1 MRNTSC
7 HTFLVL
13 VIHFSTYGQQNPD
26 SIPQKVE
33 DFILKTRYSEA
44 LQLLDKVSRENP
56 SIFLENKKAEV
67 LIRAGRLNDASVLLQ
82 DVQRK
87 ISTERDDLLHG
98 ITAINTGYLQLSQG
112 RSDLAE
118 PSLQKALRLLEAS
131 GREHDS
137 ETAQA
142 LGYLG
147 LVYMSQGKYTQAQ
160 EQLHQALSL
169 REKIPDRHEGTM
181 AATYNDLG
189 LAYSQTDKDL
199 ALQYYKRALELYE
212 KLYGTNDPR
221 IAIATINTGIIYRE
235 LGLFDDAI
243 NNFERALTIS
253 NANYTEAHPAKAIA
267 LFNLGQ
273 TYVRLDDK
281 QSARQYYR
289 QALEMYGD
297 CYGSKHPE
305 IASVLNAIGNLQL
318 AVDDFDGALQSY
330 QSSLKANVQDFTDE
344 DPSVNPKLRHYFNGT
359 RLLHTLLFKAQAYEA
374 RYNRKSLKFSDLKR
388 ALSLLA
394 TCDSLIDQLRQHTT
408 NESDKLLLGVIADEV
423 YTDGVRISYLAGL
436 NAVSQDKYFE
446 RALYFAEKSK
456 GAVLLETISESNAK
470 SFAGIPPVLLEEE
483 KDLKSALALHARK
496 LAEKPLP
503 EEERELRESSFN
515 LLRKYDAFVRKL
527 EADYPEYFDL
537 KFNTKPASLL
547 QLQSTLADQT
557 GLISYFID
565 EKNNKLYIF
574 LIRKNH
580 FRIWQRTLDED
591 FNKYIT
597 GLRNGI
603 YFQEI
608 NTFKKAAHALGRTL
622 LPPLPSSVTDLVIL
636 PVGRLSVIP
645 FEALLTADAK
655 KIIDYR
661 DMPYVLNR
669 YSIRYEFSAGLL
681 LQKSRKQSTSAAS
694 SILLCAPVDFPDS
707 RLLAELPGT
716 EKEVQAI
723 SRLFSE
729 RNFSSATFTRLQADE
744 QQIKSA
750 DLKKFSFLHFATHG
764 VVDEA
769 TPELSRIF
777 LRSGSQEDGALY
789 AGEIYNLQLDAKLV
803 TLSACQTGMGKI
815 FKGEGVVGLSRAL
828 VYAGAANIIVSFWNV
843 ADESTVRLMTD
854 FYSNLLQREGTYSES
869 LRQSKL
875 GIIRNTDFS
884 APFHWAPFVLIG
896 Y

>member
-7 HTFLVL
+7 HTLLVL
-13 VIHFSTYGQQNPD
+13 VIHFSAYGQQNPD
-26 SIPQKVE
+26 SIPQKV
-33 DFILKTRYSEA
+33 DDLILKTRYSEA

-67 LIRAGRLNDASVLLQ
+67 LIRAGRLNDADVLLQ
-82 DVQRK
+82 DVKRK
-87 ISTERDDLLHG
+87 TSTERDDLLHG

-118 PSLQKALRLLEAS
+118 PSLQNALRLLDAS
-131 GREHDS
+131 RLQHDS

-142 LGYLG
+142 LAYLG

-169 REKIPDRHEGTM
+169 REKIPNRHNGSI

-199 ALQYYKRALELYE
+199 ALRYYKRALELYE
-212 KLYGTNDPR
+212 KLYGNNDPR

-235 LGLFDDAI
+235 LKLFDDAI
-243 NNFERALTIS
+243 DNFERALTIW
-253 NANYTEAHPAKAIA
+253 NANYPEAHPAKAIA

-273 TYVRLDDK
+273 TYLRLDDK
-281 QSARQYYR
+281 QSAQQYYHE
-289 QALEMYGD
+289 ALEMYGD

-305 IASVLNAIGNLQL
+305 IASVLNAIGNLQV
-318 AVDDFDGALQSY
+318 AVDDFDGALRSY
-330 QSSLKANVQDFTDE
+330 QSSLKSNVLDFTAE
-344 DPSVNPKLRHYFNGT
+344 DPDVNPKLRGYYNGT

-374 RYNRKSLKFSDLKR
+374 RYNRKSLKLSDLKT
-388 ALSLLA
+388 ALNLL
-394 TCDSLIDQLRQHTT
+394 TMCDSLIDQLRQHTT
-408 NESDKLLLGVIADEV
+408 NETDKLLLGVIANEV

-436 NAVSQDKYFE
+436 NAVRQDKYFE
-446 RALYFAEKSK
+446 RALYFAEKNK

-470 SFAGIPPVLLEEE
+470 AFAGIPPALLEEE
-483 KDLKSALALHARK
+483 NDLKSALALHARK

-503 EEERELRESSFN
+503 EEERALRESSFD
-515 LLRKYDAFVRKL
+515 LLRKYEAFIRKL

-537 KFNTKPASLL
+537 KFNTQTASLP
-547 QLQSTLADQT
+547 QLQSTLDDHT

-574 LIRKNH
+574 LIRKNRY
-580 FRIWQRTLDED
+580 RIWQRTLDED

-608 NTFKKAAHALGRTL
+608 NTFKKSARALGRTL

-636 PVGRLSVIP
+636 PAGRLSVIP
-645 FEALLTADAK
+645 FEALLTADPE
-655 KIIDYR
+655 KIIDYS
-661 DMPYVLNR
+661 DMPYVVKK
-669 YSIRYEFSAGLL
+669 YSIRYEFSAALL
-681 LQKSRKQSTSAAS
+681 LQKKRKQSTSAAS

-707 RLLAELPGT
+707 RLLADLPGT

-729 RNFSSATFTRLQADE
+729 RNLSSASFTRLQAHE

-764 VVDEA
+764 VVDEVK
-769 TPELSRIF
+769 PELSRIF
-777 LRSGSQEDGALY
+777 LRAGSQEDGALY
-789 AGEIYNLQLDAKLV
+789 AGEIYNLELDAKLV

-843 ADESTVRLMTD
+843 ADESTVKLMTD
-854 FYSNLLQREGTYSES
+854 FYSNLLQRENTYSQS
-869 LRQSKL
+869 LQQSKL
-875 GIIRNTDFS
+875 GLIRNTDFS
-884 APFHWAPFVLIG
+884 APFYWAPFVLIG